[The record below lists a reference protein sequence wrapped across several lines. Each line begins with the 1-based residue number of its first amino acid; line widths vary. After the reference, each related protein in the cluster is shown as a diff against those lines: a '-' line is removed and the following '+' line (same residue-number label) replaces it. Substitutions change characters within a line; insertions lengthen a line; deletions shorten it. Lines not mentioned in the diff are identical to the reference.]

1 MKRLR
6 HSFFNERTLITTTLL
21 YTCHWKTLCNL
32 LLAKEKTW
40 IRIFKTNSE
49 LSQNCT
55 EKQIK
60 PSKSTINWLFNDI
73 WCYLFITCFDWKIGI
88 FQQTVVRV
96 YYILK
101 SQISVRVTTTSIF
114 SSADWNNNTYNLII
128 STGKLVKVFSGSI
141 VNHVVN
147 SYHLPKLFLL
157 TEEKSYQK

>member
-1 MKRLR
+1 MKNLR
-6 HSFFNERTLITTTLL
+6 HGFFKERTLITTTLL

-60 PSKSTINWLFNDI
+60 SSKSTINWLFNDI

-128 STGKLVKVFSGSI
+128 STGKLVKVFSGS
-141 VNHVVN
+141 N
-147 SYHLPKLFLL
+147 S
-157 TEEKSYQK
+157 

>member
-1 MKRLR
+1 MKNLR
-6 HSFFNERTLITTTLL
+6 HGFFKERTLITTTLL

-88 FQQTVVRV
+88 FQQTVARV

-101 SQISVRVTTTSIF
+101 SQVSVRVTTTSTF
-114 SSADWNNNTYNLII
+114 SSADWNNNTYYLII
-128 STGKLVKVFSGSI
+128 STGKLVKVFSGS
-141 VNHVVN
+141 N
-147 SYHLPKLFLL
+147 S
-157 TEEKSYQK
+157 